1 MKKEHKNK
9 KKDCNKNDNIVNSS
23 IRNKKHNYTD
33 GKDNYEDL
41 VKELN
46 QLNIS
51 FDTLLV
57 ILLAV
62 ILNIYYIYFSKVK
75 VLDKINNTKCAEHLV
90 DGTKIPRISNEMF
103 LYSTAV
109 FLEIN
114 FNNYENVIKDKE
126 SDEKS
131 INKAYKQFF
140 STILVLIATILS
152 RSNLEI

>member
-23 IRNKKHNYTD
+23 IRNKKHNYTE

-51 FDTLLV
+51 FDILLV

-75 VLDKINNTKCAEHLV
+75 VLDKINNTKCN
-90 DGTKIPRISNEMF
+90 R
-103 LYSTAV
+103 
-109 FLEIN
+109 
-114 FNNYENVIKDKE
+114 
-126 SDEKS
+126 
-131 INKAYKQFF
+131 YK
-140 STILVLIATILS
+140 
-152 RSNLEI
+152 